1 MGRTITT
8 DTTTG
13 NLIVAL
19 LAVSSTLG
27 TAHLFNL
34 LSFAIHQLRANGRPA
49 DALFRQQQALLR
61 TLPTPGTVMVDALKL
76 WWAWKRKAR
85 RSFLRSILLVL
96 VALTFSASTTAA
108 SIFSSLVVDTSNL
121 IVLVSSDNCGW
132 TNKTSVFSTGSAD
145 SGPILAVAA
154 PYAKQCYPN
163 AVAPNQTLPAVC
175 NSVFVR
181 PNINFTTERVPCPF
195 AEGFCESGD
204 AVSLDSGLVDVSKM
218 FGLNLPSTS
227 GVKLRKKTTC
237 AVLPLKSHTAVMKM
251 ADYPG
256 TPSRPVLPDEKIAL
270 VNYGAKVGD
279 PGNATFM
286 MSLIQSNLTNTID
299 ILP

>member
-34 LSFAIHQLRANGRPA
+34 LSFAIHQLRANGRPS

-61 TLPTPGTVMVDALKL
+61 TLPTPGTIMVDALKL

-85 RSFLRSILLVL
+85 RSFLRSIPLVL
-96 VALTFSASTTAA
+96 VALLFSACTIAA
-108 SIFSSLVVDTSNL
+108 SIFSSLVVDSANL
-121 IVLVSSDNCGW
+121 IVLVTSSNCGW
-132 TNKTSVFSTGSAD
+132 TNKTSVFSTLDAD

-154 PYAKQCYPN
+154 PYAKQCYTDG
-163 AVAPNQTLPAVC
+163 VVSTKTLPAVC

-195 AEGFCESGD
+195 ANGFCESED
-204 AVSLDSGLVDVSKM
+204 AVSLDSGFVDVSKM

-227 GVKLRKKTTC
+227 SVKFRKKTTC
-237 AVLPLKSHTAVMKM
+237 AVLPLKNHTKVMKM
-251 ADYPG
+251 ANYPG
-256 TPSRPVLPDEKIAL
+256 TLSRPVLPGEEIAL

-279 PGNATFM
+279 SGNATFM
-286 MSLIQSNLTNTID
+286 MSLIQSNLTNTIE